1 MQYRYSKL
9 EIEIIEDVTMEQK
22 IKEYDKGR
30 VKRLVDEILS
40 TRDGKQFTYG
50 EIDDNLVTK
59 RFFPLSR
66 HLWRVYKEI
75 GYTFIDD
82 FLPEISDALIY
93 DVAKLRLDDAIQ
105 SAKNIVEGVNKYP
118 EQSLTWSVIPPV
130 LALRGDLAQGTM
142 KLIYGD
148 SCDVSFIGIFD
159 TKNEILGIFNA
170 HVEDGVP
177 VDWWIVGPDDGLLDR
192 RHRKLG
198 IKLKE
203 LPKKSK
209 NINQMGLRLIETLK
223 DVRNERTPQW
233 STSKYVV
240 GMLYASGVV
249 SCLFEPSTWEVF
261 GQLWNGINAKRVFG
275 MKDSWFAFT
284 PMPQLLNMFMLLE
297 RSECITKMAGLSI
310 GHNMAIQMFEEV
322 AQNYARDLEPEIYQ
336 EYFESYIDEGAF
348 WPKQTLG
355 YTAPKLNSNKTYKSE
370 EALLD
375 WKYPK
380 GDRITPESLGMT
392 VQEFTKGV
400 YFDIDHEVEPGSV
413 DLNEKIISR
422 GWGIETRI
430 SDKYIPTE
438 NS

>member
-1 MQYRYSKL
+1 MKFWVYKKKHVFLSLY
-9 EIEIIEDVTMEQK
+9 EDLNEVDLLEQK

-30 VKRLVDEILS
+30 VKRLVDDIKLG
-40 TRDGKQFTYG
+40 RNGKTFTYG
-50 EIDDNLVTK
+50 EITDDLVTK

-82 FLPEISDALIY
+82 FLPDLSDALIY

-105 SAKNIVEGVNKYP
+105 SAKNIVDGNNKYP
-118 EQSLTWSVIPPV
+118 EKTLTWSVIPPV

-159 TKNEILGIFNA
+159 TQNEILGIFNG

-177 VDWWIVGPDDGLLDR
+177 VDWWVVGPDDGLLDR

-198 IKLKE
+198 IKLKD

-209 NINQMGLRLIETLK
+209 NIQEMGLRLIETLK
-223 DVRNERTPQW
+223 DVRNERTPEW
-233 STSKYVV
+233 ATSKYVV

-261 GQLWNGINAKRVFG
+261 GQLWNGINAKRIFG
-275 MKDSWFAFT
+275 MNDSWFAFT
-284 PMPQLLNMFMLLE
+284 PMPQLLNMFTLLDRPE
-297 RSECITKMAGLSI
+297 FVSKMSGLSI
-310 GHNMAIQMFEEV
+310 DHKMAIQLFEEQ
-322 AQNYARDLEPEIYQ
+322 AQNYAMELEPEIYF
-336 EYFESYIDEGAF
+336 EYFESYINEGAF

-355 YTAPKLNSNKTYKSE
+355 YTAPDFKNKKTYKSE
-370 EALLD
+370 EALCD

-380 GDRITPESLGMT
+380 GERITPESLGMT
-392 VQEFTKGV
+392 IQEFTKGI
-400 YFDIDHEVEPGSV
+400 YFDISHETEPGSV
-413 DLNEKIISR
+413 DPTEKIISK
-422 GWGIETRI
+422 GWGMDTTIV
-430 SDKYIPTE
+430 
-438 NS
+438 